1 MPLDKRRPGSSAV
14 RRLPLAALA
23 VLAALPVL
31 AGCLS
36 SHAGDPAA
44 AQKARIDHMSWE
56 DLGAMQYNVSDAH
69 SHAIREEHSEV
80 ARNVT
85 VTDFSTFSANGTS
98 LGEYTELDNA
108 HGLIAMA
115 VTYGCCGVDTRIVLL
130 DEKALPKLKVL
141 GAFDVTGAY
150 GDVKIDE
157 TLPLVYVP
165 YPGPRFSGAAN
176 ANGYGFSIWDVSDP
190 AHAKMAGQAPGGG
203 CHMLNTIH
211 IDGTPYVWCA
221 SISGPTG
228 YRIVQLPNGEWTG
241 VPIDSAIPQS
251 NPEILRYP
259 TYYSSLTAAW
269 PLLLLAPHDM
279 TAQPDP
285 VTHKPVLVVA
295 DEINGLRVFDIAN
308 PAAPV
313 QLSAWRGENAESPI
327 ERVHT
332 ALLAELGGRRIAFGA
347 TETLFN
353 VPPQLYIVDMTDY
366 AHPKYL
372 GTWIPPGEKTDG
384 GLAYSLHNFQVV
396 GTRLYIANFHGGM
409 WVLDVSD
416 PGTPAPVAL
425 RVDVRD
431 THYPRPDENL
441 AGYPLNCNQFWDPIV
456 VDGYLLGTDISS
468 GVEVMH
474 VDGDPAG
481 DVNYTSFA

>member
-1 MPLDKRRPGSSAV
+1 LFI
-14 RRLPLAALA
+14 ALA
-23 VLAALPVL
+23 VLCASPLL

-36 SHAGDPAA
+36 SKAPDSA
-44 AQKARIDHMSWE
+44 AQERDRIAHMSFE
-56 DLGAMQYNVSDAH
+56 EIGAMDYNVSDAH
-69 SHAIREEHSEV
+69 SHDIREEHTEV
-80 ARNVT
+80 SRNVT
-85 VTDFSTFSANGTS
+85 VTDFSTFGADGNS
-98 LGEYTELDNA
+98 LGEYTELDNE

-115 VTYGCCGVDTRIVLL
+115 VTTGCCGVDTRIVLL

-141 GAFDVTGAY
+141 GTFDVAGAY

-165 YPGPRFSGAAN
+165 YPGARFNGAAG

-190 AHAKMAGQAPGGG
+190 AHAKMVGQAPGGG

-211 IDGTPYVWCA
+211 IDGVPHVWCA
-221 SISGPTG
+221 SVSGPTG
-228 YRIVQLPNGEWTG
+228 YRIVAMPGGQYTA

-251 NPEILRYP
+251 NPELLRY
-259 TYYSSLTAAW
+259 TSYYSSLTAAW

-279 TAQPDP
+279 TAQEDP
-285 VTHKPVLVVA
+285 ITHKPVLVVA

-308 PAAPV
+308 PETPV

-332 ALLAELGGRRIAFGA
+332 ALLADLGGRRIAFGA

-353 VPPQLYIVDMTDY
+353 VPPQLYIIDMTDY

-396 GTRLYIANFHGGM
+396 GHRLYIANFHGGM

-416 PGTPAPVAL
+416 PANPYPVAL

-431 THYPRPDENL
+431 MHYPRPDENL
-441 AGYPLNCNQFWDPIV
+441 AGYPLDCNQFWDPIV